1 MTEKNKIKQNQVTQ
15 SATVNVV
22 QEEGFAGISRLYGE
36 KAFALIKDM
45 HVCVIGI
52 GGVGSWVVEALAR
65 SAVGNITLIDY
76 DTIALSNINRQI
88 HTLSSTLDKKKCVA
102 MQERVQQINP
112 DCKVTIIDDFI
123 TLDNMADLLGHGYD
137 YVVDAIDSIKFKA
150 GLIYHCKR
158 NKIPVITTGG
168 AGGLTDPAAI
178 QVVDL
183 SKTYNDALAAKV
195 RSTLREQY
203 NFTKNS
209 KRSFRVD
216 CVFSSQQQL
225 YPKEDGTVSHEKP
238 GIHGVSLDCRFGYG
252 AASFVTGT
260 FGFIAVAHLIKKF
273 LKKQLN
279 GPAEH
284 MT

>member
-1 MTEKNKIKQNQVTQ
+1 MTNTNTEDT
-15 SATVNVV
+15 
-22 QEEGFAGISRLYGE
+22 FAGIERLYGKE
-36 KAFALIKDM
+36 AYTLIKNM
-45 HVCVIGI
+45 HVCVVGI

-65 SAVGNITLIDY
+65 TAVGEITLIDF
-76 DTIALSNINRQI
+76 DTIATSNMNRQI
-88 HTLSSTLDKKKCVA
+88 HTLSKTIDQKKCIA

-112 DCKVTIIDDFI
+112 HCEVNIIDDFI
-123 TLDNMADLLGHGYD
+123 TLENMGAYLLRDYD

-150 GLIYHCKR
+150 GLIYFCKR
-158 NKIPVITTGG
+158 NKLPVITVGG
-168 AGGLTDPAAI
+168 AGGLTDPSVIKVA
-178 QVVDL
+178 DL

-195 RSTLREQY
+195 RSTLRDQY
-203 NFTKNS
+203 NFTRNP

-260 FGFIAVAHLIKKF
+260 FGFIAVSHLIQKF
-273 LKKQLN
+273 LNRHL
-279 GPAEH
+279 A
-284 MT
+284 

>member
-1 MTEKNKIKQNQVTQ
+1 MTNNNQPDNNED
-15 SATVNVV
+15 A
-22 QEEGFAGISRLYGE
+22 FAGIARLYGSD
-36 KAFALIKDM
+36 AYTLIQNM

-65 SAVGNITLIDY
+65 SAVGKITLIDF
-76 DTIALSNINRQI
+76 DTIALSNMNRQI
-88 HTLSSTLDKKKCVA
+88 HTLSTTIDEKKCAA
-102 MQERVQQINP
+102 MQERVKNINP
-112 DCKVTIIDDFI
+112 NCVVNIIDDFI
-123 TLDNMADLLGHGYD
+123 TLDNMADLLSRDYD

-150 GLIYHCKR
+150 GIIYYCKR

-168 AGGLTDPAAI
+168 AGGLTDPSVI
-178 QVVDL
+178 EVVDL

-195 RSTLREQY
+195 RSTLRDQY
-203 NFTKNS
+203 NFTKNP
-209 KRSFRVD
+209 KRRFGID

-260 FGFIAVAHLIKKF
+260 FGFIAAAHIIRKFISKK
-273 LKKQLN
+273 
-279 GPAEH
+279 
-284 MT
+284 TR